1 MALVKASRDAL
12 LKPLQVVAGIV
23 EKKNT
28 MPILANV
35 LIQKQGTELRFVAT
49 DTEMQISTIAHLGGD
64 SDDMAITV
72 SARKVIDVLR
82 ALPDASEVALS
93 IQARKASITAGKS
106 RVSLQTMAAEEFPQV
121 LVQELFTNRL
131 TVPQKA
137 FKHLLSM
144 VSYAMAQQ
152 DIRYYLNG
160 LLLVTDDKKLKLVAT
175 DGHRLAYCD
184 MDLDDSMPRQDLIVP
199 RKTVGEWMRLLQD
212 VDDPISLEF
221 GQQRLR
227 ASFGGIELVSKLIEG
242 KFPDYE
248 RVIPQGLERVASIDR
263 ALFASSLQRASIVTT
278 EKFKGVRLSFQHD
291 ALTIQTNNADQEEA
305 VDEIAMDYAAER
317 TEIGFNV
324 QYLLEVL
331 QHLKTDQ
338 VCISLRD
345 GSASALITVPNHPN
359 FKYVV
364 MPMRI

>member
-35 LIQKQGTELRFVAT
+35 LIQKQGEDLRFVAT
-49 DTEMQISTIAHLGGD
+49 DTEMQISTTAQFGGKA
-64 SDDMAITV
+64 DDMAITV
-72 SARKVIDVLR
+72 SARKLIDVLR
-82 ALPDASEVALS
+82 ALPETSEVSLS
-93 IQARKASITAGKS
+93 IQARKASITTGKS
-106 RVSLQTMAAEEFPQV
+106 RVSLQTMAAEEFPHV
-121 LVQELFTNRL
+121 LVQEVFTHRL
-131 TVPQKA
+131 TVPQQA

-160 LLLVTDDKKLKLVAT
+160 LLLVTDGHKLKVVAT

-184 MDLDDSMPRQDLIVP
+184 MDLEQAMPRQDLIVP
-199 RKTVGEWMRLLQD
+199 RKTIGEWMRLLQD
-212 VDDPISLEF
+212 VEEPLVLEF

-227 ASFGGIELVSKLIEG
+227 ASFSGIELVSKLIEG

-248 RVIPQGLERVASIDR
+248 RVIPQGLGRLATIDR
-263 ALFASSLQRASIVTT
+263 ALLASSLQRASIVTT
-278 EKFKGVRLSFQHD
+278 EKFKGVRLRFEKDHLS
-291 ALTIQTNNADQEEA
+291 IQTTNADQEEA
-305 VDEIAMDYAAER
+305 VDEIAMSYDSET

-331 QHLKTDQ
+331 QHLKTEE
-338 VCISLRD
+338 ISIALRD
-345 GSASALITVPNHPN
+345 GSASALITVPDNNH

>member
-12 LKPLQVVAGIV
+12 LKPLQVVSGIV

-35 LIQKQGTELRFVAT
+35 LIEKHGEDLRFVAT
-49 DTEMQISTIAHLGGD
+49 DTEMQITTHAQLGD
-64 SDDMAITV
+64 SDDDLAITV
-72 SARKVIDVLR
+72 SARKIIDVLR
-82 ALPDASEVALS
+82 ALPESSVVSVSLQS
-93 IQARKASITAGKS
+93 RKATISAGKS
-106 RVSLQTMAAEEFPQV
+106 RISLQTMAAEEFPKV
-121 LVQELFTNRL
+121 LVQDAFTHGLR
-131 TVPQKA
+131 VSQKD
-137 FKHLLSM
+137 FRQLLSA

-160 LLLVTDDKKLKLVAT
+160 LLLVTEGKKLKLIAT

-184 MDLDDSMPRQDLIVP
+184 MDLEEEMPKQDLIIP

-212 VDDPISLEF
+212 IDDPITLEF
-221 GQQRLR
+221 SPQRLR
-227 ASFGGIELVSKLIEG
+227 ASFSGIELLSKLIEG

-248 RVIPQGLERVASIDR
+248 RVIPQGLERIATIDR

-278 EKFKGVRLSFQHD
+278 EKFKGVRLSFETD
-291 ALTIQTNNADQEEA
+291 VLKIQTTNADQEEA
-305 VDEIAMDYAAER
+305 VDELGIHFDAPS

-331 QHLKTDQ
+331 QHLKTEEIN
-338 VCISLRD
+338 VALRD
-345 GSASALITVPNHPN
+345 GTASALITIPNNPH

>member
-1 MALVKASRDAL
+1 MALVRATRDAL

-35 LIQKQGTELRFVAT
+35 LIQKQGAELRFVAT
-49 DTEMQISTIAHLGGD
+49 DTEMQISTSAQLGTD
-64 SDDMAITV
+64 AEDMAITV
-72 SARKVIDVLR
+72 SARKLIDVLR
-82 ALPDASEVALS
+82 ALPDSNEISLS
-93 IQARKASITAGKS
+93 VQARKASITAGKS

-121 LVQELFTNRL
+121 LVQELFTHRL
-131 TVPQKA
+131 SVPQQA
-137 FKHLLSM
+137 FKHLLNM

-160 LLLVTDDKKLKLVAT
+160 LLLVTDAHKLKLVAT

-184 MDLDDSMPRQDLIVP
+184 MDLEESMPRQDLIIP

-212 VDDPISLEF
+212 VDDPLTLEF

-227 ASFGGIELVSKLIEG
+227 ASFGGVELISKLIEG

-248 RVIPQGLERVASIDR
+248 RVIPQGLERIATMNR
-263 ALFASSLQRASIVTT
+263 ALLASSLQRASIVTT
-278 EKFKGVRLSFQHD
+278 EKFKGVRLKFEQD
-291 ALTIQTNNADQEEA
+291 ALSIQTNNADQEEA
-305 VDEIAMDYAAER
+305 FDEIAMSYAAET

-324 QYLLEVL
+324 HYLLEVL
-331 QHLKTDQ
+331 QHLKTEE
-338 VCISLRD
+338 VCIALRD
-345 GSASALITVPNHPN
+345 GTASALITVPDNAH

>member
-35 LIQKQGTELRFVAT
+35 LIEKHGLDLRFVAT
-49 DTEMQISTIAHLGGD
+49 DTEMQISTTAQLGSGNND
-64 SDDMAITV
+64 IAITV
-72 SARKVIDVLR
+72 SARKLIDVLR
-82 ALPDASEVALS
+82 ALPESSEVSLS
-93 IQARKASITAGKS
+93 FQARKASITAGKS

-121 LVQELFTNRL
+121 LVQEAFSHQIS
-131 TVPQKA
+131 VPQQA
-137 FKHLLSM
+137 FRQLLSM
-144 VSYAMAQQ
+144 VAYAMAQQ

-160 LLLVTDDKKLKLVAT
+160 MLLVTDGHQLKLVAT
-175 DGHRLAYCD
+175 DGHRLAYCAI
-184 MDLDDSMPRQDLIVP
+184 DLDQEMPRQDLIIP
-199 RKTVGEWMRLLQD
+199 RKTVVEWMRLLQD
-212 VDDPISLEF
+212 VEDPITLEF

-227 ASFGGIELVSKLIEG
+227 ARFGGIELVSKLIEG

-248 RVIPQGLERVASIDR
+248 RVIPQGLERIATIDR

-278 EKFKGVRLSFQHD
+278 EKFKGVRLRFDQDTLS
-291 ALTIQTNNADQEEA
+291 IQTNNAEQEEA
-305 VDEIAMDYAAER
+305 VDEMAIDYQADS
-317 TEIGFNV
+317 TDIGFNV

-331 QHLKTDQ
+331 NHLKTEHI
-338 VCISLRD
+338 CIALRD
-345 GSASALITVPNHPN
+345 GSASALITVPDNQH